1 MSRTRRKPYT
11 GAKAVDKS
19 CRGKRGSCP
28 TCSENRQYKNTKREV
43 KMNLDNWS
51 YCQSEIEDNGK
62 CDAQCEHCEEYYKP
76 IEPKT
81 K

>member
-1 MSRTRRKPYT
+1 MSRTIRKPYT

-43 KMNLDNWS
+43 N
-51 YCQSEIEDNGK
+51 NGILL
-62 CDAQCEHCEEYYKP
+62 E
-76 IEPKT
+76 
-81 K
+81 